1 MRHKKHPST
10 AIIALMFLAV
20 GTFVLF
26 LERDP
31 GVKKLS
37 VAQVTD
43 LLARDSST
51 VLIDVRTP
59 EEWNSETGHLLNA
72 LSIPL
77 SDLPAQLP
85 VLEQYRSRPL
95 VLYCRA
101 GSRSGKATRLLMDH
115 GFNAMN
121 MAGGIR
127 QWSAAGHPVIRE
139 DHR

>member
-1 MRHKKHPST
+1 MRYKKHPST

-43 LLARDSST
+43 LLGRDSST

-59 EEWNSETGHLLNA
+59 EEWSGESGHLQNA

-77 SDLPAQLP
+77 PDLTARLP
-85 VLEQYRSRPL
+85 ELEQYRSRPL
-95 VLYCRA
+95 VLYCRS
-101 GSRSGKATRLLMDH
+101 GSRSSKATKLLMDR
-115 GFNAMN
+115 GFNATN
-121 MAGGIR
+121 MSGGIR
-127 QWSAAGHPVIRE
+127 QWSAAGYPVIRE
-139 DHR
+139 NHR

>member
-1 MRHKKHPST
+1 
-10 AIIALMFLAV
+10 MFLAV

-26 LERDP
+26 LEREP

-37 VAQVTD
+37 AAQIAE
-43 LLARDSST
+43 LLSHDSSI

-59 EEWNSETGHLLNA
+59 EEWSGESGYLLNA

-95 VLYCRA
+95 VLYCRS
-101 GSRSGKATRLLMDH
+101 GSRSSKATKLLMDR
-115 GFNAMN
+115 GFNAIN
-121 MAGGIR
+121 MVGGIR
-127 QWSAAGHPVIRE
+127 QWSAAGYQVIRE